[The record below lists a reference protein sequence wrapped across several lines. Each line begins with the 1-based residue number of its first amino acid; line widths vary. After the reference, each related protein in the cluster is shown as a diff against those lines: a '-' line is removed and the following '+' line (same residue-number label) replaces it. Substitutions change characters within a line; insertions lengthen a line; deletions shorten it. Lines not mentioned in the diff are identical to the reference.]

1 MNNLLAIES
10 STEVCSVALL
20 TDGDIHLEFS
30 DSPRSHADWL
40 LPAIDSLMNKTG
52 CQKSALDAIVLSVGP
67 GSFTG
72 IRIGIGVAQ
81 GLAYALSIPL
91 VTVSSL
97 EVLVQPYVEQLNP
110 GDILLPALD
119 ARMGEIYWSAYE
131 KGDDGLPG
139 EISPACVSHPEVL
152 MDYVKRNEGSASMQ
166 GIGHGWKLDDLNLL
180 TITKEPTAYPL
191 AQSAIEFV
199 LQKQLHKT
207 RTIAPE
213 KVEPLYLRN
222 EITWEKR
229 KRIRQS

>member
-20 TDGDIHLEFS
+20 ADGNTHSEFS

-40 LPAIDSLMNKTG
+40 LPAIDSLMNKAG
-52 CQKSALDAIVLSVGP
+52 CQKSVLDAIVLSIGP

-81 GLAYALSIPL
+81 GLAYALSVPL

-97 EVLVQPYVEQLNP
+97 EVLVQPYVEQVNS

-119 ARMGEIYWSAYE
+119 ARMGEVYWSAME
-131 KGDDGLPG
+131 KGNDGLVG
-139 EISPACVSHPEVL
+139 EISAACVSHPQEL
-152 MDYVKRNEGSASMQ
+152 MDYVKDNERSTTMMGV
-166 GIGHGWKLDDLNLL
+166 GHGWKLDDLNPL
-180 TITKEPTAYPL
+180 TITKNTTAYPL
-191 AQSAIEFV
+191 AQSAIELV
-199 LQKQLHKT
+199 LQKQLYKT